1 MANEEIKQDI
11 PEMNKIKIS
20 RNENGTSII
29 DIEIDGQVYPITFE
43 DIAPYWK
50 TGLRS
55 DINTVGAFVQ
65 GTLVL
70 LWCVNTSG
78 SKGVIVV
85 WESKAKKI
93 VHVSEGS
100 YTRKVV
106 VFKHLVFSLRE
117 VQKEDINDLV
127 LCCSPGP
134 MLDGDN
140 KGMVKAINLNI
151 KIFDKKF
158 NIDNYKLG
166 VKEDSII
173 AGFRNE
179 MRVIKATN
187 EKPNANGEMPLR
199 PKINS

>member
-1 MANEEIKQDI
+1 MANEENIQEI
-11 PEMNKIKIS
+11 PVINKIKVS
-20 RNENGTSII
+20 RKDDGSSII
-29 DIEIDGQVYPITFE
+29 DIEIDGKTYPVTFE

-50 TGLRS
+50 TGLKS
-55 DINTVGAFVQ
+55 DICNVGVFVQ

-70 LWCVNTSG
+70 CWCVNQTG
-78 SKGVIVV
+78 NKGVIFV
-85 WESKAKKI
+85 WESTQKKI

-100 YTRKVV
+100 FTRKVV
-106 VFKHLVFSLRE
+106 VFRHLVFSLRE
-117 VQKEDINDLV
+117 VPKQDINDLV

-140 KGMVKAINLNI
+140 KGMVQAIPLNI

-166 VKEDSII
+166 VKDDSII

-179 MRVIKATN
+179 VRVIKASD
-187 EKPNANGEMPLR
+187 KPNPNGEA
-199 PKINS
+199 PKMTS

>member
-1 MANEEIKQDI
+1 MANEIKKDI
-11 PEMNKIKIS
+11 PEMNRIKIS
-20 RNENGTSII
+20 RNEMGTSII
-29 DIEIDGQVYPITFE
+29 DIEIDGKVYPITFK

-50 TGLRS
+50 TGLAS

-65 GTLVL
+65 GNLVL

-78 SKGVIVV
+78 SKGVIAV
-85 WESKAKKI
+85 WESNSKKL

-134 MLDGDN
+134 MMDGDN

-166 VKEDSII
+166 VKDDSII

-179 MRVIKATN
+179 MRVIKAN
-187 EKPNANGEMPLR
+187 VENNNNNGQPPSR